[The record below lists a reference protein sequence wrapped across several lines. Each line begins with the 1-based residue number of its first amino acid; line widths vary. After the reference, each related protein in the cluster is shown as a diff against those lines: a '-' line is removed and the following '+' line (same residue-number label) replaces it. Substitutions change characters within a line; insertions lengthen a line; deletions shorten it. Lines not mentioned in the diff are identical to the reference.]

1 MTYLTL
7 PIFKYHPD
15 PLASGSII
23 ASDAKCQA
31 CNRHRGFIYI
41 GSVYSERDLDDA
53 LCPWCISDGTA
64 RRVFEAEFV
73 DPKAVG
79 DYGRW
84 DSVPQ
89 SVIEEVCFRTPSF
102 SGWQQERWYTHCGD
116 AAEFVG
122 PVGALE
128 LGNLDPSLRKA
139 IAEESGFTGEK
150 LAHYLDSLDK
160 NVGPTA
166 YAFRCRACGEWGGY
180 SDTH

>member
-1 MTYLTL
+1 VTDLTL
-7 PIFKYHPD
+7 PVFKYHPD
-15 PLASGSII
+15 PIASGSIKV
-23 ASDAKCQA
+23 SDGKCQA
-31 CNRHRGFIYI
+31 CNEHRRFIYT
-41 GSVYSERDLDDA
+41 GAVCSDRDLDDA
-53 LCPWCISDGTA
+53 LCPWCIFDGTA
-64 RRVFEAEFV
+64 HRVFGAEFV

-122 PVGALE
+122 AVGAVE
-128 LGNLDPSLRKA
+128 LRKLDPSLSKA
-139 IAEESGFTGEK
+139 LAQESGFTGEK

-166 YAFRCRACGEWGGY
+166 YAFRCRICGVWGGY